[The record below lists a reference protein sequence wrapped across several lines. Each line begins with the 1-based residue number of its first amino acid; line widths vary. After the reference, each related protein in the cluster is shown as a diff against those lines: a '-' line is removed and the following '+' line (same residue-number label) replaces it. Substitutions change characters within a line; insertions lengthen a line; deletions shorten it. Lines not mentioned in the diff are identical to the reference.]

1 MEQADAA
8 KRGMDD
14 NKRDFEVLKLKSL
27 SEEKDKFGRKTGR
40 AKEATKALNAL
51 EDEKAVDSIVRQFE
65 KSLKGMATGEMD
77 GPANEFLMEKRRQ
90 EAMAVVAQDRAN
102 KDRQTIGLG
111 LGGVSSLA
119 KIGGGGGVAGDL
131 ELQANALRERAAIA
145 AEKQLE
151 QMNAMNQM
159 QQGILEA
166 LRGNGDSPTFG
177 LTRS

>member
-1 MEQADAA
+1 M
-8 KRGMDD
+8 GD
-14 NKRDFEVLKLKSL
+14 NKRDFKISKLKGL
-27 SEEKDKFGRKTGR
+27 AGEKDKFGRKTER

-65 KSLKGMATGEMD
+65 KSLKGMSEGAMD
-77 GPANEFLMEKRRQ
+77 GPSNEFLIEKRRQ
-90 EAMAVVAQDRAN
+90 EAMAVVAKDRAN
-102 KDRQTIGLG
+102 KDSKTIGLG
-111 LGGVSSLA
+111 LGGVSSMA

-131 ELQANALRERAAIA
+131 EMQANTLRERAAIA
-145 AEKQLE
+145 AEKQLDK
-151 QMNAMNQM
+151 MNAMNQM